1 MRSLT
6 ATLPIR
12 FGDALLA
19 TLRLPPGERGD
30 VRSADTLSVNPGLRP
45 GQSNQ
50 RSMHRNAV
58 PLRHKLVFCFLD
70 KTGCAS
76 EKSKFQASLIL
87 LFLSACTN
95 FAKNFYEEAEIG
107 RGEKSLV

>member
-1 MRSLT
+1 
-6 ATLPIR
+6 
-12 FGDALLA
+12 
-19 TLRLPPGERGD
+19 
-30 VRSADTLSVNPGLRP
+30 
-45 GQSNQ
+45 
-50 RSMHRNAV
+50 
-58 PLRHKLVFCFLD
+58 LD
-70 KTGCAS
+70 KTGCASEKSKQASFFSRLARFFSRLALTFDNLGCAS